1 MGLRT
6 KFNLVMLVSFAVGLG
21 LAGYLADRILQS
33 NARAEVVQNA
43 RIMMESAL
51 AIRAYTASQV
61 RPLLELQMR
70 RQFLPVSVPS
80 YAAQTNFSKLRG
92 EFPDYTYKEAALNP
106 TNPSDRATDWE
117 ADLIHAFRNDPD
129 QQELVV
135 ERSAATGPTLVLARP
150 LAVGSES
157 CLQCHS
163 QPEQAPET
171 MRALYGDSNGYGW
184 QLGEVIGAQVVSIPM
199 SVPLERAQA
208 TFATFMGG
216 LAGAFVLVLVLMNV
230 LLHVVVIRPIVRM
243 AQVAEA
249 VSTGDAE
256 APEYQPSGSDEVAT
270 LGRAFNRM
278 RRSMENAMKL
288 LEE

>member
-21 LAGYLADRILQS
+21 LAGYLADRILQR

-80 YAAQTNFSKLRG
+80 YAAQTNFAKLRG

-106 TNPSDRATDWE
+106 TNPADRATDWE

-135 ERSAATGPTLVLARP
+135 ERSAATGPSLVLARP
-150 LAVGSES
+150 LTVASQS

-163 QPEQAPET
+163 QPEQAPAT

-216 LAGAFVLVLVLMNV
+216 LAVAFVLVLVLMNV

-243 AQVAEA
+243 ARVAEA